1 VGITERGANVTD
13 RTSTHDVAKVGT
25 RSGDFAESAIGFMSD
40 LREPQPGYLDMIRR
54 GGFVQVG
61 DGFALSFD
69 RETTDYIL
77 RNHQLFS
84 SRVEMGLGNVRP
96 LIPLNVDPPL
106 HAKYRKLLD
115 PLFAP
120 RRMEAQEED
129 ITRRVNGFIDSFVDR
144 KECNFSEEFAELLP
158 SSVFLGL
165 MGLPEEELSH
175 FIHLRDGILH
185 PDKINPEAQLD
196 AEARRS
202 VMTATGQEIYEY
214 FSGVIADRQHHPRDD
229 VISGF
234 LAAEIDGDRLSP
246 DEILDILFLFLI
258 AGLDTVSDSLTC
270 FYAFLAQSPEHRR
283 QIVAEPAVISSA
295 VEELLRWESPVP
307 AGVPRVATEDTE
319 LPNGEKVAQGTAVVV
334 SYGGANVDPSAFPD
348 GNEVR
353 FDRTENRHI
362 AFGGGV
368 HRCLGSHLARRELR
382 VTLREWHQ
390 RIPDYRIKPGHEDL
404 TYPPG
409 LRHVKDLTLE
419 WD

>member
-1 VGITERGANVTD
+1 MPD
-13 RTSTHDVAKVGT
+13 RTSTHDLAKVAGT
-25 RSGDFAESAIGFMSD
+25 SMADAESAAAT
-40 LREPQPGYLDMIRR
+40 LTELKNPQPRYLDMIER
-54 GGFVQVG
+54 GGYVELMEG
-61 DGFALSFD
+61 MALSFD
-69 RETTDYIL
+69 RVTTDHVL

-120 RRMEAQEED
+120 RRMDAEEAD
-129 ITRRVNGFIDSFVDR
+129 ITRRVNGFIDAFVDR
-144 KECNFSEEFAELLP
+144 GECNFSEEFAEVLP

-165 MGLPEEELSH
+165 MGLPEEELH
-175 FIHLRDGILH
+175 MFIHLRDGILH
-185 PDKINPEAQLD
+185 PGNIDEAASLD
-196 AEARRS
+196 PEARRR
-202 VMTATGQEIYEY
+202 VQEATGQEIYEY
-214 FSGVIADRQHHPRDD
+214 FSSVIADRQKAPRDD

-234 LAAEIDGDRLSP
+234 LAAEIDGDRLTP

-270 FYAFLAQSPEHRR
+270 FYAFLAQHPEHRR
-283 QIVAEPAVISSA
+283 QIAADPSIIPSA

-319 LPNGEKVAQGTAVVV
+319 LPNGQHVAKGTAIVV
-334 SYGGANVDPSAFPD
+334 SYGAANVDPEAFTD
-348 GNEVR
+348 NTDVR
-353 FDRTENRHI
+353 FDREENRHI

-382 VTLREWHQ
+382 VSLREWHQ
-390 RIPDYRIKPGHEDL
+390 RIPEYKIKPGHEDL
-404 TYPPG
+404 VYPPG
-409 LRHVKDLTLE
+409 LRHVKDLVLV

>member
-1 VGITERGANVTD
+1 MAD
-13 RTSTHDVAKVGT
+13 RTSTHDVADLGGLD
-25 RSGDFAESAIGFMSD
+25 GDFAETAVGSMSD
-40 LREPQPGYLDMIRR
+40 LKDPQPGYLDMIGR

-61 DGFALSFD
+61 DGFAISFD
-69 RETTDYIL
+69 RGTTDHVL

-84 SRVEMGLGNVRP
+84 SRVEMGMGNVRP

-120 RRMEAQEED
+120 RRMEAQEQD
-129 ITRRVNGFIDSFVDR
+129 ITGRVNSFIDSFIDR
-144 KECNFSEEFAELLP
+144 GDCNFSEEFAELLP

-165 MGLPEEELSH
+165 MGLPEDELQM

-185 PDKINPEAQLD
+185 PDKINPDAGLD
-196 AEARRS
+196 PEVRKQ
-202 VMTATGQEIYEY
+202 VNDATGQEIYEY
-214 FSGVIADRQHHPRDD
+214 FGRVISDRQRTPRDD

-234 LAAEIDGDRLSP
+234 LAAEIDGERLST

-270 FYAFLAQSPEHRR
+270 FYAFLAQSPAHRR
-283 QIVAEPAVISSA
+283 QIVAEPSIIPAA

-307 AGVPRVATEDTE
+307 AGVPRVATEDTM
-319 LPNGEKVAQGTAVVV
+319 LPNGHKVTQGTAVVV
-334 SYGGANVDPSAFPD
+334 SYGAANVDPAAFDDSAT
-348 GNEVR
+348 VR
-353 FDRTENRHI
+353 FDRQENRHI

-382 VTLREWHQ
+382 VTLREWHR
-390 RIPDYRIKPGHEDL
+390 RIPEYRIKPGHEDL
-404 TYPPG
+404 EYSPG
-409 LRHVKDLTLE
+409 LRHVTNLVLD
-419 WD
+419 WS